1 MGAIITPPAGLL
13 PAPVGPS
20 VSEASSERRI
30 YSVSELNY
38 LIRDLLEQ
46 SLPRVWIEAEL
57 SNFRRPG
64 AHWYFSLKD
73 ADAQLRCAMF
83 RGNNVHVRPVPA
95 DGDQVLVRG
104 KISLYGARGDMQLIV
119 EHMEP
124 AGEGALRREFER
136 LKAQLQAEGLFD
148 EALKRPLPA
157 LPQAIGVVTSA
168 TGAALQ
174 DILSTLQ
181 RRYRLA
187 DVYLYPSAVQG
198 DEAAPALRKALQEL
212 PKLAP
217 VEVIILAR
225 GGGSLEDLW
234 PFNDEALARAIR
246 ACPVPVISGVG
257 HEIDFSISD
266 FAADHRA
273 PTPTAAA
280 ELVAPAQSELWARVE
295 LLVQRMTQREQL
307 RMTQGRQNLLGLE
320 RRLQRQAPERQLQRD
335 QQRLDE
341 QMERLQRSW
350 SRHLQAARGTL
361 HGWAERLRLQQ
372 PQRQLARDQ
381 QRWNLLHDRLRRAG
395 RTLSQHQRGDWRALN
410 AQLQGYSPTA
420 PLQRG
425 YALVRDADGRLLR
438 DTTQTSPGA
447 QLQIRLARGQLS
459 AEVRDISED

>member
-38 LIRDLLEQ
+38 LIRELLEQ

-83 RGNNVHVRPVPA
+83 RGNNVHVRPVPV

-157 LPQAIGVVTSA
+157 RPQGIGVITSA

-198 DEAAPALRKALQEL
+198 AEAAPALCQALTKL
-212 PKLAP
+212 PSMAP
-217 VEVIILAR
+217 VDVIILAR

-234 PFNDEALARAIR
+234 PFNDETLARAIR

-266 FAADHRA
+266 LAADHRA

-280 ELVAPAQSELWARVE
+280 ELVAPAQSELRAQID
-295 LLVQRMTQREQL
+295 LLLQRMTQREQL
-307 RMTQGRQNLLGLE
+307 RLTQGRQGLLGLNQ
-320 RRLQRQAPERQLQRD
+320 RLLRQAPERQLQRD

-341 QMERLQRSW
+341 QIERLQRSGM
-350 SRHLQAARGTL
+350 RRLNDARSSL
-361 HGWAERLRLQQ
+361 RGWTERLRLQQ
-372 PQRQLARDQ
+372 PQRQLAHDR
-381 QRWNLLHDRLRRAG
+381 QRFLQLQERLRRAG
-395 RTLSQHQRGDWRALN
+395 RLLAQKHLSDWRALS
-410 AQLQGYSPTA
+410 AQLQGYSPEA
-420 PLQRG
+420 VLQRG

-438 DTTQTSPGA
+438 DASKTTPGA
-447 QLQIRLARGQLS
+447 QLKIRLARGAVS
-459 AEVRDISED
+459 AEVRETSTD